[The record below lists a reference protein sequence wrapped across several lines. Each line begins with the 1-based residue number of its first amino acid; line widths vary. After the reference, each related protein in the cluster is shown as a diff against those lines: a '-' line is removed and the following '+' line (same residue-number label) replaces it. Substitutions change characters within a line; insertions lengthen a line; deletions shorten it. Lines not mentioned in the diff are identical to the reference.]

1 MSVASFVDAHVF
13 LAKKKNDGE
22 KWNIIPIRVRGFKKI
37 YTLKNDWKSILVLM
51 PEEIK
56 LF

>member
-13 LAKKKNDGE
+13 LAKKNDGK